1 MLICIVCL
9 FLSCLKNLNTSHV
22 NVNPRIRKN
31 IGGNIMSKGW
41 YPVIDYDKCVGCMKV
56 ATSHE

>member
-31 IGGNIMSKGW
+31 IGGNK
-41 YPVIDYDKCVGCMKV
+41 KNLN
-56 ATSHE
+56 TSHVNVNHF

>member
-1 MLICIVCL
+1 MSLV
-9 FLSCLKNLNTSHV
+9 
-22 NVNPRIRKN
+22 RKN